1 MIGVR
6 TGIWASDP
14 LMGAGLIS
22 YFRSCSE
29 ICVLPQEW
37 LTRAQVFLVVTDH
50 VDTRTMKVLRTN
62 ATASDSPTV
71 LVTGRVDPHQLLTV
85 LDHGVITI
93 LPRQEATGSLVID
106 SIKNAVAGRGA
117 LPEEL
122 QSELV
127 QQVGR
132 LQRDVL
138 APLGINNHGLSERE
152 MQVLRLLA
160 DGLDTSEI
168 AVRLSYSER
177 TVKGAIGSVLNRF
190 QVRNRVHAIAY
201 ALRAGVI

>member
-6 TGIWASDP
+6 TGIWTSDP
-14 LMGAGLIS
+14 LMGVGLIS
-22 YFRSCSE
+22 YFRSHSE
-29 ICVLPQEW
+29 ICVLPEER

-50 VDTRTMKVLRTN
+50 VNTQTMKVLRTN
-62 ATASDSPTV
+62 ATVSDSPTV
-71 LVTGRVDPHQLLTV
+71 LVTGRVNPHQLLTV

-93 LPRQEATGSLVID
+93 LPRQEATGTMVID
-106 SIKNAVAGRGA
+106 SIKNAVDGRGA